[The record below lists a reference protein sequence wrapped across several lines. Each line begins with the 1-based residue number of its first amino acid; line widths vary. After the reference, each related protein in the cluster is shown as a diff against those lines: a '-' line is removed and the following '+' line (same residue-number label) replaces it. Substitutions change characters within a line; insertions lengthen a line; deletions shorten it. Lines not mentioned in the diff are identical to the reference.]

1 MSLRNAS
8 ILLGSVLLALLLSAS
23 ALADS
28 RYETADYSAEMSLT
42 GHGLTSTVTISLENR
57 TAAPVTLLL
66 RDIAFNGECT
76 GYSARFEVPAGQT
89 SRSVSF
95 RRADLSPITVC
106 DAGIAILGA
115 DGNVLSEETLT
126 VLPYG
131 ERGVKRPAL
140 TDFAGAVAAYDDEA
154 ASLLV
159 LAPETK
165 DARQRTLWFYNKS
178 DRLMRLRIDGVLADG
193 QLTDI
198 GLTMQALPATGQ
210 FASLTLPESLPDVL
224 LLTLTGYSSAQGD
237 RPAFR
242 TTYEYR
248 LSAPVPV
255 TTLAPVNTPPVQIGT
270 VTIRRS
276 GAVNVREKDTT
287 DSKKIGSAKA
297 GKTYPCYGIS
307 PAGWYL
313 IRLEDG
319 TEGYVTNTLT
329 TLQRN

>member
-1 MSLRNAS
+1 MKKFAAL
-8 ILLGSVLLALLLSAS
+8 ILAL
-23 ALADS
+23 ALV
-28 RYETADYSAEMSLT
+28 L
-42 GHGLTSTVTISLENR
+42 
-57 TAAPVTLLL
+57 TAAAAEEATIDVVDWEGLISNEGM
-66 RDIAFNGECT
+66 DAYVENG
-76 GYSARFEVPAGQT
+76 Q
-89 SRSVSF
+89 
-95 RRADLSPITVC
+95 
-106 DAGIAILGA
+106 
-115 DGNVLSEETLT
+115 
-126 VLPYG
+126 
-131 ERGVKRPAL
+131 
-140 TDFAGAVAAYDDEA
+140 
-154 ASLLV
+154 
-159 LAPETK
+159 
-165 DARQRTLWFYNKS
+165 FYE
-178 DRLMRLRIDGVLADG
+178 
-193 QLTDI
+193 LTDI

-210 FASLTLPESLPDVL
+210 FASLTLPEPLPDVL
-224 LLTLTGYSSAQGD
+224 LLTLTGYSSAQRD

-255 TTLAPVNTPPVQIGT
+255 TTLAPVNTPPAQIGT